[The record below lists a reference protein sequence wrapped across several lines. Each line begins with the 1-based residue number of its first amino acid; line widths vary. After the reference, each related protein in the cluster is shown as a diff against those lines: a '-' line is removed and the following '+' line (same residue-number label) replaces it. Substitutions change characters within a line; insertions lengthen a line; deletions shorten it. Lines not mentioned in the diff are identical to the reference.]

1 MDKRN
6 TLGPVQLKKITG
18 KEGSEESFQRQ
29 LSRLEQRIHVAHRII
44 REEWEMRPE
53 KKIGTRL

>member
-1 MDKRN
+1 M
-6 TLGPVQLKKITG
+6 GPVQLEKITG

-29 LSRLEQRIHVAHRII
+29 LSCLEQRIHVAHRII